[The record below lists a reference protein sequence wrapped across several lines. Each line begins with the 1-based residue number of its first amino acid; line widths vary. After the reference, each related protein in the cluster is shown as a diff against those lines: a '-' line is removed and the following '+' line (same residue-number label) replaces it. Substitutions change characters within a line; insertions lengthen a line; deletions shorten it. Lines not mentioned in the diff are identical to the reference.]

1 MKAFRA
7 PKTALGN
14 IDAEAAAALIA
25 TAADLA
31 LIVSDTGV
39 IRDVSIAAQDLMDD
53 LVDPASW
60 LGKNWADTV
69 MPDSR
74 SKIATLLADASAK
87 GEPRWRHLNHPGVS
101 GEDVPILYATVAA
114 GSPGRIVVFG
124 RDLRAVSSL
133 QRRLV
138 DAQQS
143 MERDYAR
150 IRHVETRYRLLFQ
163 VATDAVVILDGAS
176 RRVLESNPTA
186 QRLFGRAAQPG
197 SFWPPTDVF
206 THDGARSVEL
216 LLAGV
221 QASGRADDVR
231 ARLLPVPG
239 AADSPDNADD
249 AHEVVVAASLFRE
262 EGGSA
267 CLVRITVPTTGAGGT
282 VVSKLKTKLL
292 KLMES
297 APDAFVVTGD
307 DGRVITANAAFLE
320 LAQMPTEELVRG
332 ESLER
337 WLGRAGVDLGVLTAT
352 LRQSGSVRLFT
363 TTVRGELGEPAVVE
377 VSAVSMM
384 NGGLPCFG
392 FAIRDVG
399 RRLPPEPVSSIGA
412 QKTLPRSLEQMTKLI
427 GHVALKDLVREATDV
442 IERLCIEAALEL
454 TADNRASAAEILGLS
469 RQSLYVKLRR
479 YGLGDPAPAN

>member
-1 MKAFRA
+1 
-7 PKTALGN
+7 
-14 IDAEAAAALIA
+14 
-25 TAADLA
+25 
-31 LIVSDTGV
+31 
-39 IRDVSIAAQDLMDD
+39 
-53 LVDPASW
+53 
-60 LGKNWADTV
+60 
-69 MPDSR
+69 
-74 SKIATLLADASAK
+74 
-87 GEPRWRHLNHPGVS
+87 
-101 GEDVPILYATVAA
+101 
-114 GSPGRIVVFG
+114 
-124 RDLRAVSSL
+124 
-133 QRRLV
+133 
-138 DAQQS
+138 
-143 MERDYAR
+143 
-150 IRHVETRYRLLFQ
+150 
-163 VATDAVVILDGAS
+163 
-176 RRVLESNPTA
+176 
-186 QRLFGRAAQPG
+186 
-197 SFWPPTDVF
+197 
-206 THDGARSVEL
+206 
-216 LLAGV
+216 
-221 QASGRADDVR
+221 
-231 ARLLPVPG
+231 
-239 AADSPDNADD
+239 
-249 AHEVVVAASLFRE
+249 
-262 EGGSA
+262 
-267 CLVRITVPTTGAGGT
+267 
-282 VVSKLKTKLL
+282 
-292 KLMES
+292 MES